1 MAVAAIMTGKRTRE
15 YNAFMAAL
23 LDKKFDGDVNK
34 FARSAD
40 LSYSQAHDIMV
51 NGITDG
57 RRLGTLKKIAK
68 AFGVSVAKLI
78 SGK

>member
-1 MAVAAIMTGKRTRE
+1 VAVATMMTGKRTRE
-15 YNAFMAAL
+15 YNVFMAAL
-23 LDKKFDGDVNK
+23 LDKKFGGDVNK

-40 LSYSQAHDIMV
+40 ISYSQAHDIMV

-57 RRLGTLKKIAK
+57 RRLGTLKKVAK
-68 AFGVSVAKLI
+68 AFGVSLTKLI